1 MILVVTRRY
10 HSPRR
15 AAAAEQTR
23 RDIVEAAT
31 RLHGQGITELADVAR
46 EAGVALP
53 TVRKHFSTREGV
65 FKACIAHAVRSA
77 EPFSVADLSG
87 IADPAA
93 RISAT
98 VRRLYGLFEPRLGNT
113 WTAYR
118 LAGESAALAG
128 VLERYWGLVRTIAE
142 MLVSGSA
149 VAVPED
155 RRVAVL
161 GFIHGLL
168 SPLTYRALRLEGG
181 LDLDSAVDQTAVAI
195 GRALGVRAST

>member
-1 MILVVTRRY
+1 
-10 HSPRR
+10 
-15 AAAAEQTR
+15 
-23 RDIVEAAT
+23 
-31 RLHGQGITELADVAR
+31 
-46 EAGVALP
+46 
-53 TVRKHFSTREGV
+53 

-155 RRVAVL
+155 RRVAVT
-161 GFIHGLL
+161 GFVHGLL

-195 GRALGVRAST
+195 GRVLGVRAST